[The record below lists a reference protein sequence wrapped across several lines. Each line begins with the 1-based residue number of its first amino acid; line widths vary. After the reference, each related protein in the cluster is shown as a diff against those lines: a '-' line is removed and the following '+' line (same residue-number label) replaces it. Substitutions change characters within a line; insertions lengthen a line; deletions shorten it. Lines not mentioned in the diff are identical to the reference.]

1 MPLGSFRKEQT
12 LLKVSASITHA
23 RKNKKNLRF
32 LLFFSQLFES
42 LRLVPRKY
50 FRSEEQK
57 KSTFSFVLLSLI
69 RIFANMKLYHGTNT
83 IVKKPEIRIIGY
95 TKDFGYGFY
104 CTEIERQARRWAI
117 AKRNPHIVC
126 TYEYTPDPEL
136 NIKRFMEMTDE
147 WLDFVAACRHGES
160 HPYDIVEGP
169 MADDEVWDYVE
180 DFLAGRIT
188 REAFWELAKFK
199 HPTHQILFCN
209 DKALASLQYVDYYEI
224 KDQL

>member
-1 MPLGSFRKEQT
+1 
-12 LLKVSASITHA
+12 
-23 RKNKKNLRF
+23 
-32 LLFFSQLFES
+32 
-42 LRLVPRKY
+42 
-50 FRSEEQK
+50 
-57 KSTFSFVLLSLI
+57 
-69 RIFANMKLYHGTNT
+69 MKLYHGTNT